1 MKKNIIRIILILLLA
16 ITFIVIFNF
25 SNEDSIKSGNT
36 SKKITNEITKNID
49 SIQKLDKVEKTK
61 ELDRIESIIRKIAHF
76 SLYTLVGILLMAIC
90 STYNLNEKIR
100 IIISLLS
107 GIVYAISD
115 EIHQM
120 FIAGRTAKPTDV
132 FIDTLGVILGIVI
145 TMLIL
150 KITSNRNKKEKSKI

>member
-1 MKKNIIRIILILLLA
+1 MLLA

>member
-1 MKKNIIRIILILLLA
+1 MLLA

-90 STYNLNEKIR
+90 STYNLNEIIR

>member
-90 STYNLNEKIR
+90 STYNLNEIIR

-150 KITSNRNKKEKSKI
+150 KIVSNRNKSKISKI

>member
-1 MKKNIIRIILILLLA
+1 MLLA
-16 ITFIVIFNF
+16 ITFIVIFKF

-36 SKKITNEITKNID
+36 SKKITNQITKNID

-90 STYNLNEKIR
+90 STYNLNEIIR

-150 KITSNRNKKEKSKI
+150 KIISNRNKKEKSKI

>member
-1 MKKNIIRIILILLLA
+1 MKKNIVRIILILLLA

-25 SNEDSIKSGNT
+25 SNEDSKKSGNA

-49 SIQKLDKVEKTK
+49 SIQKLNKVEKTK
-61 ELDRIESIIRKIAHF
+61 ELDRIEGIIRKIAHF
-76 SLYTLVGILLMAIC
+76 SLYTLVGFLLMAIC
-90 STYNLNEKIR
+90 STYNINEKIR

-107 GIVYAISD
+107 GIVYAVSD

-145 TMLIL
+145 IMLIL
-150 KITSNRNKKEKSKI
+150 KIINIRNKREISNN